1 MMPDDASEKGTYFY
15 SGNWNM
21 LDNLVV
27 SKSVLK
33 GKGML
38 VEGQKGNIFSNDWMI
53 FTNKNG
59 DKTPNRSY
67 VGNKYVGGVSDH
79 FPVYF
84 KMIVK

>member
-1 MMPDDASEKGTYFY
+1 MLPDDNAGKGTYFY

-21 LDNLVV
+21 LDNIVV
-27 SKSVLK
+27 SRSVLK
-33 GKGML
+33 GRGIYA
-38 VEGQKGNIFSNDWMI
+38 EGAKGNIHSSEWMI
-53 FTNKNG
+53 FKNNSG

-84 KMIVK
+84 KLVVR

>member
-1 MMPDDASEKGTYFY
+1 
-15 SGNWNM
+15 
-21 LDNLVV
+21 
-27 SKSVLK
+27 
-33 GKGML
+33 
-38 VEGQKGNIFSNDWMI
+38 MI
-53 FTNKNG
+53 YTNKND